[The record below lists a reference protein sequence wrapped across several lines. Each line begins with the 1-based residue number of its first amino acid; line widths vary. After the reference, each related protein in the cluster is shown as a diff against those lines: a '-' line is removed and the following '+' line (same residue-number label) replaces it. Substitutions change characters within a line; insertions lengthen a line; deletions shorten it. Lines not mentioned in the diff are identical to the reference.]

1 MKDLAARLSHTGFAR
16 FLQGMNYS
24 AGLLRHERELQQV
37 YDMLADELSRETF
50 RVVISTCK
58 SGDYSGMHKYN
69 VQPQYFLKDICV
81 PLSREIYVDGGGV

>member
-1 MKDLAARLSHTGFAR
+1 MGMKDLAARLSHTGFAR

-69 VQPQYFLKDICV
+69 PYTCKTQKIFPE
-81 PLSREIYVDGGGV
+81 SRAPSRTS